1 MIELTKDRLEEARF
15 FLGQLRQHKARE
27 ARPNKPPPEHFRYYL
42 NAFLNAAR
50 SVTSVLEKEEPEKY
64 NERAEAEDAL
74 RALIRRMR
82 NISVH
87 EGRIETTI
95 RSEEVPI
102 IVAPPSPYQVHALRA
117 QALSLRQGGGP
128 WTISDVHYVHLN
140 GSEQEVVAACEQY
153 VDYLAKLVQDFI
165 DKHPE

>member
-1 MIELTKDRLEEARF
+1 RF

-50 SVTSVLEKEEPEKY
+50 SVTLVLEKEEPEY

-74 RALIRRMR
+74 RALMRRMR
-82 NISVH
+82 NKSVH

-117 QALSLRQGGGP
+117 QALSLRQSGGP
-128 WTISDVHYVHLN
+128 WTISDVHYVQLN

-153 VDYLAKLVQDFI
+153 VDHLTKLVQD
-165 DKHPE
+165 